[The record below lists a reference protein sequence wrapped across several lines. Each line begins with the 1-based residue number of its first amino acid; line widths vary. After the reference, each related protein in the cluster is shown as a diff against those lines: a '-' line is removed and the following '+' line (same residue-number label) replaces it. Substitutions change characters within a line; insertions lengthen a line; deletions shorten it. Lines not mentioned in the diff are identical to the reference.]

1 MKRGK
6 TFVANEELRLILG
19 GLAITVILV
28 LISQYNYLLFHILAE
43 SFSILVAFAMFVLV
57 WNTWELTD
65 NAYLQFLG
73 LAFFFI
79 GGLDLVHTLA
89 YKGMNI
95 FPSYDANLPTQL
107 WIATRYLQSLTLL
120 IAPFFLTHKLRNRYI
135 PFGIYTGLSTILL
148 GLIFTG
154 IFPDCY
160 IEGQGLTPFKIAS
173 EYAISAILVAA
184 ILRLFNHRETFAP
197 DVFRRMVIALSL
209 TIVSE
214 LAFTFYVSVYGISNL
229 VGHIFKFF
237 AFYFIY
243 RAIVETGLRRPY
255 DLLFRD
261 LQQRNTQLEKEIT
274 ERKQAEEALRTSER
288 EKALILNATKEM
300 IVYHNPNL
308 EVQWANQASADS
320 VGCSVEELS
329 GLHCYEIWHQ
339 RDEPC
344 EDCPVLKAFETGEDQ
359 ESEITT
365 PDGRIWLLR
374 AYPVSE
380 DGEVVGAVEFGQNIT
395 ERKQAQEKIA
405 RYAANLERSNRDL
418 EQFAHVISH
427 DLREPARVI
436 KSYLNL
442 LERRYRG
449 QLDEKADKFITY
461 AVDGAERMQ
470 EMIQAL
476 LNLSRVNTE
485 QDNLAPTDS
494 EEVLSR
500 TLMALE
506 QAMMESGSEVTHEPL
521 PTVMAD
527 SAQLGQVFQNIIA
540 NAIKF
545 RREDGTPRVHI
556 SATRQAQAGEGA
568 EKKTWVFA
576 IEDNGI
582 GIDPKQ
588 TDRIFQIFQRLHTR
602 EEYPGT
608 GIGLALCKRIIEQHG
623 GNIWVE
629 SEPGEGATF
638 YFTLPASHHRT
649 GKE

>member
-1 MKRGK
+1 LKRGK
-6 TFVANEELRLILG
+6 TFFANEELRLILG

-43 SFSILVAFAMFVLV
+43 SFSIIVAFAMFVLV

-79 GGLDLVHTLA
+79 GGLDMVHTLA
-89 YKGMNI
+89 YKGMDI
-95 FPSYDANLPTQL
+95 FTAHDANLPTQL

-135 PFGIYTGLSTILL
+135 PFGIYAGLSTVLL

-184 ILRLFNHRETFAP
+184 ILRLFNHREAFAP

-274 ERKQAEEALRTSER
+274 ERKQAENALRTSER

-320 VGCSVEELS
+320 VGCSVEELV
-329 GLHCYEIWHQ
+329 GLHCYDIWHQ

-359 ESEITT
+359 ETEITT

-380 DGEVVGAVEFGQNIT
+380 DGEVVGAVEVGQNIT

-405 RYAANLERSNRDL
+405 HYAANLERSNRDL

-427 DLREPARVI
+427 DLREPTRVI

-442 LERRYRG
+442 LERRYKG

-476 LNLSRVNTE
+476 LNLSRAKTE
-485 QDNLAPTDS
+485 QNNLAPTDS

-506 QAMMESGSEVTHEPL
+506 QAMLESGTEVTHGPL

-545 RREDGTPRVHI
+545 RREDVTPRVHI
-556 SATRQAQAGEGA
+556 SATRQAKAGSGEG
-568 EKKTWVFA
+568 KKTWVFA

-582 GIDPKQ
+582 GIDPKHN
-588 TDRIFQIFQRLHTR
+588 DRIFQIFQRLHTR

-608 GIGLALCKRIIEQHG
+608 GIGLALCKRIVEQHG

-638 YFTLPASHHRT
+638 YFTLPASHSAS
-649 GKE
+649 

>member
-300 IVYHNPNL
+300 IVYHNLNL

-545 RREDGTPRVHI
+545 RREDRTPRVHI

>member
-300 IVYHNPNL
+300 IVYHNLNL